1 MRADSARHNEQQQ
14 ERGVKHSSNVGE
26 MDGVWNGKGNRKTE
40 GAGSKRK
47 TAGQRLRG
55 QNLQHIRAE
64 RIFFI
69 SLLTG
74 TYTVGIRGRGRGEE
88 RGREEGKGAKEGG
101 QTRKRKTENRQC
113 GRLREGV
120 EEGQKK

>member
-1 MRADSARHNEQQQ
+1 MRVDSGRDNEQQQ

-26 MDGVWNGKGNRKTE
+26 RWMESGMAKETKTE

-55 QNLQHIRAE
+55 QNLEHIRAE

-74 TYTVGIRGRGRGEE
+74 TYTVGIRGGGLGEE

-101 QTRKRKTENRQC
+101 QTRKRKTEDRQC